1 MRRARKIR
9 NQPVPTFSFVDGKT
23 ELWYLQ
29 MLKRNER
36 KIRLNI
42 KPEIPNRKSIE
53 EQYQLVVD
61 LSKREYLKVFWIVDL
76 DTIIKESRETQ
87 NGKRSPLQTFIH
99 YKGII
104 KKDFKNVIVIT
115 NNPCLEFW
123 FLLHFE
129 KTAKLFDTC
138 SKAEIQLKTHITDYE
153 KTQKY
158 FTKQDNDIYLKL
170 KPHIKTAI
178 DNSNSLGHFD
188 IEEPNKAICEMHLL
202 FSCDEIKEH
211 YQ

>member
-9 NQPVPTFSFVDGKT
+9 NQPVPTFSFVVDGKT

-36 KIRLNI
+36 NIRLSI

-53 EQYQLVVD
+53 EQYKLVVD

-87 NGKRSPLQTFIH
+87 DGKRSPLQTFI
-99 YKGII
+99 YYRGII
-104 KKDFKNVIVIT
+104 KRDFKNVIVIT
-115 NNPCLEFW
+115 NNPCLEYW

-129 KTAKLFDTC
+129 KTAKLLTL
-138 SKAEIQLKTHITDYE
+138 A
-153 KTQKY
+153 
-158 FTKQDNDIYLKL
+158 LKL
-170 KPHIKTAI
+170 KCSLKHILT
-178 DNSNSLGHFD
+178 
-188 IEEPNKAICEMHLL
+188 
-202 FSCDEIKEH
+202 
-211 YQ
+211 